1 MKDHIK
7 KKLIEIVGADSYS
20 DQLIDR
26 VAYSYDGSS
35 FSSRPDCAVWVTNA
49 EQISQILHFADR
61 ERIPV
66 VPRGAG
72 TGISG
77 NAVPVNGGIVLD
89 LRRMNRILSI
99 RISDRLAVVEP
110 GVVYDD
116 FQAAL
121 EPYGFFFPPD
131 PASGKVCT
139 LGGNVATNAGGVRG
153 AKYGTTR
160 DYVLALKV
168 VLADGSM
175 MRVGAETMKSS
186 SGYDLARLFVGSE
199 GTLGIFTEIMLKTA
213 PRPAERAT
221 AMATFD
227 RLENAGEAVTR
238 IMHSDVTPSA
248 LELLDTTVVEMIRKH
263 SSVALPSAEALIL
276 VETDG
281 SDQQDV
287 HNQMGRLV
295 SVFDRCGA
303 GKVETAR
310 TESDAL
316 RLWSIRK
323 SIGGLIGAIDLDFMP
338 EDLTVPM
345 SRVTEY
351 LRRCQEI
358 SKKQGLTILNFGHAG
373 DGNFHTNILYN
384 STDAGHLAR
393 LAAARYDL
401 HALACELGGTLTG
414 EHGIGISKADF
425 MPLEHDP
432 VALRV
437 MRTVKNALDPNNILN
452 PGKMGL
458 SGGG

>member
-7 KKLIEIVGADSYS
+7 KKLIEIVGPNSYS
-20 DQLIDR
+20 DRLIDR
-26 VAYSYDGSS
+26 IAYSYDGSTYNR
-35 FSSRPDCAVWVTNA
+35 RPDGAVWVTSA
-49 EQISQILHFADR
+49 EQISQILRVADR
-61 ERIPV
+61 ERIPI

-77 NAVPVNGGIVLD
+77 NAVPVRGGIIID
-89 LRRMNRILSI
+89 LRRMNKVRSLRIA
-99 RISDRLAVVEP
+99 DRLAVVEP

-116 FQAAL
+116 FQAVLA
-121 EPYGFFFPPD
+121 PHGFFFPPD

-175 MRVGAETMKSS
+175 MRIGAETMKSS
-186 SGYDLARLFVGSE
+186 SGYDLVRLFTGSE
-199 GTLGIFTEIMLKTA
+199 GTLGVFTEIILKIA
-213 PRPAERAT
+213 PKPAQRST
-221 AMATFD
+221 GIATFD
-227 RLENAGEAVTR
+227 QLENAGEADTR

-248 LELLDTTVVEMIRKH
+248 LELIDTTVIEMIRKH
-263 SSVALPSAEALIL
+263 SSTDLPVAEALIL

-281 SDQQDV
+281 FDELDV
-287 HNQMGRLV
+287 RNQMKQLMR
-295 SVFDRCGA
+295 VFNDCGA
-303 GKVETAR
+303 NTVETAE

-316 RLWSIRK
+316 RLWSVRK
-323 SIGGLIGAIDLDFMP
+323 SIGGLIGAIDFDFMP

-351 LRRCQEI
+351 LKRCQDI
-358 SKKQGLTILNFGHAG
+358 SKKRGLSILNFGHAG
-373 DGNFHTNILYN
+373 DGNFHTNILYDP
-384 STDAGHLAR
+384 TQAGHLAK
-393 LAAARYDL
+393 LASTRYDL

-414 EHGIGISKADF
+414 EHGIGIAKADF
-425 MPLEHDP
+425 MHLEHDP

-437 MRTVKNALDPNNILN
+437 MSTLKNALDPNNILN

-458 SGGG
+458 

>member
-1 MKDHIK
+1 MKDYFK
-7 KKLIEIVGADSYS
+7 EKLIEIVGPNSYS
-20 DQLIDR
+20 DRLIDR
-26 VAYSYDGSS
+26 VAYSYDGSTY
-35 FSSRPDCAVWVTNA
+35 SSRPDCAVWITSA
-49 EQISQILHFADR
+49 EQISQILRFADR
-61 ERIPV
+61 ERIPI

-77 NAVPVNGGIVLD
+77 NAVPVRGGIIID
-89 LRRMNRILSI
+89 LRRMNKVLSI
-99 RISDRLAVVEP
+99 RIADRLAVVEP

-116 FQAAL
+116 FQAVL
-121 EPYGFFFPPD
+121 EPLGFFFPPD

-175 MRVGAETMKSS
+175 MRIGAETMKSS
-186 SGYDLARLFVGSE
+186 SGYDLVRLFTGSE
-199 GTLGIFTEIMLKTA
+199 GTLGVFTEIILKIA
-213 PRPAERAT
+213 PKPAQRST
-221 AMATFD
+221 GIATFD
-227 RLENAGEAVTR
+227 QLENAGEAVIR

-248 LELLDTTVVEMIRKH
+248 LELLDATVIEMIRKH
-263 SSVALPSAEALIL
+263 SSTDLPVAEALIL

-281 SDQQDV
+281 FDELDV
-287 HNQMGRLV
+287 RNQMKQLMR
-295 SVFDRCGA
+295 VFNDCGA
-303 GKVETAR
+303 NTVETAE

-316 RLWSIRK
+316 RLWSVRK
-323 SIGGLIGAIDLDFMP
+323 SIGGLIGAINFDFMP

-351 LRRCQEI
+351 LKRCQEI
-358 SKKQGLTILNFGHAG
+358 SKKQGLPILNFGHAG
-373 DGNFHTNILYN
+373 DGNFHTNILYDPTEAEHPAKLE
-384 STDAGHLAR
+384 STR
-393 LAAARYDL
+393 FDL

-425 MPLEHDP
+425 MSLEHDP
-432 VALRV
+432 VAMQV

-458 SGGG
+458 